1 MKGIAYYLKLDGI
14 PGESTAVQHKDEIDL
29 LSFSWAESQAA
40 PAAGGG
46 GGTGKV
52 EFSSLHATAHSSK
65 ASPLLLLACAN
76 GKHIKEA
83 VLTAARKKKKGK
95 TQDFLVIKLVDVLV
109 SAYSIAG
116 EQDSYPVDH
125 FDLNFSKLEVEYT
138 PTNADG
144 SLDAPVKAG
153 WDLKT
158 SKQV

>member
-1 MKGIAYYLKLDGI
+1 MKGIDYFLKLDGV

-29 LSFSWAESQAA
+29 LAFSWAETQATPA
-40 PAAGGG
+40 PGGG
-46 GGTGKV
+46 GSAGKV

-83 VLTAARKKKKGK
+83 LLTAASRKKKGK

-109 SAYSIAG
+109 SAYSISG
-116 EQDSYPVDH
+116 EQDSFPVDH
-125 FDLNFSKLEVEYT
+125 FDLSFSKIEMEYT
-138 PTNADG
+138 PTNPDG
-144 SLDAPVKAG
+144 SPDAPVKAG

-158 SKQV
+158 NKQA